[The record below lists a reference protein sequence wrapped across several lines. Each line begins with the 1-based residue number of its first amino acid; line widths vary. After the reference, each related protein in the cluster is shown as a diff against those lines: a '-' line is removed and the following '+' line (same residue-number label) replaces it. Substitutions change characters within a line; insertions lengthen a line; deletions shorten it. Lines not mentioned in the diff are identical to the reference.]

1 MAHIETTTAG
11 SLPRTDALIAAN
23 AARAFE
29 EDGFTLKTSPEHEAL
44 VAEAVRDVVERQQRA
59 GITQPGERRRLRS
72 RYRRLG
78 LGRFHQLVGGEVA
91 ENVSFWY

>member
-44 VAEAVRDVVERQQRA
+44 VAEAVRDVV
-59 GITQPGERRRLRS
+59 GE
-72 RYRRLG
+72 
-78 LGRFHQLVGGEVA
+78 
-91 ENVSFWY
+91 